1 MWRQRAT
8 RGATPGRR
16 LLVGAALA
24 ALLTG
29 ACGSTDEELRRGL
42 AAEREQVLH
51 VVSGRDVESQ
61 PAGSPG
67 RAVMELWRAVQFDD
81 AKTAVSLMAPRPTR
95 LQRPRTEELVVTFGG
110 VATDSIEPRI
120 VDVIQTGSRARVVVE
135 RTKQPDGDRMS
146 RIELELVRTG
156 RDWRVLAE
164 RAFGD
169 LLREALG

>member
-1 MWRQRAT
+1 
-8 RGATPGRR
+8 
-16 LLVGAALA
+16 
-24 ALLTG
+24 
-29 ACGSTDEELRRGL
+29 
-42 AAEREQVLH
+42 
-51 VVSGRDVESQ
+51 
-61 PAGSPG
+61 
-67 RAVMELWRAVQFDD
+67 MELWRAVQFDD

-95 LQRPRTEELVVTFGG
+95 LQRPRTEDLVVTFGG